1 MPLKVLAQ
9 PATRL
14 AGRAGRAKAK
24 AVPRLG
30 QGRGGLKRPGVAEEG
45 RDTEVRGDKDIS
57 VVFEEGRE
65 VAPRDLPVGAWQV
78 GSRVVLTKCAYW
90 EEQTQVA
97 GVVKGLVMDGTQV
110 RLKLAMEGT
119 RSEALVKWSLRWTA
133 ARGTS
138 VPWGLSEAIPGRFG
152 PRRAGD
158 EVEARQQSRLDGKSP
173 RHGRSSRGRER
184 LRRRAEEVGQ
194 GGVPKGEEGQKEA
207 PDRQRKFRGPRTLW
221 SPSGTQGWIPTPH
234 SARD

>member
-158 EVEARQQSRLDGKSP
+158 EVEARQQSRLDGKLDP
-173 RHGRSSRGRER
+173 DPAKRKRLKRRAKKAARKKGKRGRIAPVRVER
-184 LRRRAEEVGQ
+184 LPVGPA
-194 GGVPKGEEGQKEA
+194 VP
-207 PDRQRKFRGPRTLW
+207 RKR
-221 SPSGTQGWIPTPH
+221 
-234 SARD
+234 